1 MVAPEARASRPALGR
16 WSERAVAAIQSN
28 ILWVL
33 LGVYVVAGVL
43 PGIGLAIKKLQ
54 IGSVGLFGERPV
66 ALSLTNL
73 LLASMLFTAGLGV
86 SLRDVRG
93 IFQHPRLLAAGVLA
107 NALMPVLFLA
117 LLSLVL
123 QKVLAGSVDTALRSR
138 RRQASLHERSVD

>member
-1 MVAPEARASRPALGR
+1 VRPGPGAVR
-16 WSERAVAAIQSN
+16 DHIERAVAAIQSN

-33 LGVYVVAGVL
+33 LGVYVLAGVL
-43 PGIGLAIKKLQ
+43 PGAGLAIKKLQ
-54 IGSVGLFGERPV
+54 VGSVGLFGERPV